1 MKKTPTTDAN
11 KEVWF
16 YGKDKTKEMYEIFS
30 YDPQKVKI
38 FSIVMVNP
46 FSRPYHLTHCEKYD
60 EIYLFRKADKNK
72 VKDQMQVF
80 LCVKLNETWSIKSS
94 QN

>member
-46 FSRPYHLTHCEKYD
+46 FSRPYHFTH
-60 EIYLFRKADKNK
+60 FRSTMKSVFF
-72 VKDQMQVF
+72 VKPTRTRLKIKCKSF
-80 LCVKLNETWSIKSS
+80 CV
-94 QN
+94 